1 MMADDEYVG
10 LEPSFAQMCREAD
23 KRVGRKPK
31 DILKKV
37 RTRNAAR
44 QAAESNADR
53 DESLEPPWPS
63 GPEDYGPNDG
73 NAESAPDAAKPEA
86 QVQPLFDPWGQYVVP
101 EFPLDVLPP
110 VARDFVAAQSVVVG
124 CDPSALAMAVLAA
137 FSGALDHRF
146 SLKMLRNGQWWER
159 PRLWVLLVS
168 DPSGKKTPIINAA
181 TKPLEQHERHLRDRA
196 EADWKQHLESGGDP
210 KAERRKPPR
219 FVVFDSTIE
228 KLGDILSR
236 TPRGLL
242 VKRDE
247 FSGWIG
253 GMEKYSHSAR
263 GIGADRGFWLQ
274 AFDGGPFTV
283 DRISRGELY
292 IQNLSV
298 SLIGGIQPARL
309 AEIQG
314 LTSDGLLQRF
324 LPVMMRASKL
334 AQDHPSD
341 DEAYAGLVRELI
353 FAKPQRLI
361 MTDDALATMSDLR
374 HHLHNVEQAAGGLAD
389 GFQAFVGKLAG
400 LAGSLALILHM
411 AADPA
416 HSALDE
422 IEQSTV
428 ENVRRLVVDFLLPH
442 AFEFYRS
449 AESGGDRLKKLA
461 SWILTSGKTRIVASD
476 LTSNLADLRG
486 LTLFEI
492 NERLSPF
499 IAAGWLEPKEH
510 TPTNRA
516 WTVSPAVF
524 AQFEQRIELETA
536 RKVELAN
543 LMRGP
548 QKSST

>member
-1 MMADDEYVG
+1 MTYV
-10 LEPSFAQMCREAD
+10 D
-23 KRVGRKPK
+23 PK
-31 DILKKV
+31 EILRKV
-37 RTRNAAR
+37 RAENAAR
-44 QAAESNADR
+44 KAAESNGDR
-53 DESLEPPWPS
+53 DESPEPPPVQALA
-63 GPEDYGPNDG
+63 DYGLDEG
-73 NAESAPDAAKPEA
+73 AADSTHGTAEPGA
-86 QVQPLFDPWGQYVVP
+86 QVQPLFDPWSQYLVP
-101 EFPLDVLPP
+101 DFPLDVLPP
-110 VARDFVAAQSVVVG
+110 VARDFVAAQSTVVG

-146 SLKMLRNGQWWER
+146 SLKMLRHGQWWEH
-159 PRLWVLLVS
+159 PRLWVLLVG
-168 DPSGKKTPIINAA
+168 DPSRKKTPIINAA
-181 TKPLEQHERHLRDRA
+181 TRPLEQYERHLRDRA
-196 EADWKQHLESGGDP
+196 EADWKQHLESGGNP
-210 KAERRKPPR
+210 KEERPKPPR

-236 TPRGLL
+236 SDRGLL

-247 FSGWIG
+247 FSGWLG
-253 GMEKYSHSAR
+253 GMEKYNNSTR
-263 GIGADRGFWLQ
+263 GAGADRSFWLQ
-274 AFDGGPFTV
+274 SFDGGPFTV
-283 DRISRGELY
+283 DRISRGELH
-292 IQNLSV
+292 IRNLSV
-298 SLIGGIQPARL
+298 SLVGGIQPARL

-324 LPVMMRASKL
+324 LPVMMGASKF

-361 MTDDALATMSDLR
+361 MTDDALATMNDLR
-374 HHLHNVEQAAGGLAD
+374 HHLHNVEQASGGLAD

-411 AADPA
+411 ANDPA
-416 HSALDE
+416 RSALDY
-422 IEQSTV
+422 IEHSTV

-449 AESGGDRLKKLA
+449 AESGGDRLKRLA

-476 LTSNLADLRG
+476 LTSNVADFRG

-499 IAAGWLEPKEH
+499 VAAGWLEPKEH

-524 AQFEQRIELETA
+524 AQFEQRIELETT
-536 RKVELAN
+536 RKVELAT
-543 LMRGP
+543 LMRTP
-548 QKSST
+548 RTSST